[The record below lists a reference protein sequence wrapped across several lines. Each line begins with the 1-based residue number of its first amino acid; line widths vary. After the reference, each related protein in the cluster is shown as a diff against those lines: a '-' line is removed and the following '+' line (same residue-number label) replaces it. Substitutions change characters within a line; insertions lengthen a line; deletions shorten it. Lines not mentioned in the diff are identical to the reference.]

1 MEKIKR
7 VPRKIKKEL
16 KKIILAQI
24 DPRWKSKELNLQS
37 FSGDKRFIHLT
48 RSYKGISV
56 VCYHLC

>member
-16 KKIILAQI
+16 KKIILALI
-24 DPRWKSKELNLQS
+24 DPSKELNLQS
-37 FSGDKRFIHLT
+37 FSSDKRFIHLT

-56 VCYHLC
+56 VCYHLR